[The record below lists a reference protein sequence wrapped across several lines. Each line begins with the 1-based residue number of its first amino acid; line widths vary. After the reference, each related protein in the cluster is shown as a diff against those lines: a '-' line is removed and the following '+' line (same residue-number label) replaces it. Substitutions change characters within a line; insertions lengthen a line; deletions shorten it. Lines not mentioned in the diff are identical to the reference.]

1 MPAKQ
6 DEKDKQKI
14 LKAIESGDH
23 AIPVIAKKI
32 GRSAQTVRRLVKI
45 MAAER
50 MILLTD
56 KTPPYYY
63 CELPNKEFNY
73 HDPFALCTGSRRVL
87 AEDQDPASDV
97 LPAEIAREDRGSSE
111 DSRRNGND
119 CFSALSY
126 YQARLIG
133 GYGQPR
139 ELRDIL

>member
-14 LKAIESGDH
+14 LKAIEAGDH
-23 AIPVIAKKI
+23 AISAIAAKI
-32 GRSAQTVRRLVKI
+32 GKSAQIVRRLVKL

-63 CELPNKEFNY
+63 CELPNKEFAY

-97 LPAEIAREDRGSSE
+97 LPAEATEQDRGSSE
-111 DSRRNGND
+111 DSRGTSND

-126 YQARLIG
+126 YQARHFE
-133 GYGQPR
+133 GYGQPKQ
-139 ELRDIL
+139 LRDIL